1 MTSRTGIPRWLIA
14 AATAALSLSV
24 AASPTVIA
32 QESPSPA
39 AGGAACAEGATAV
52 DFWTEHTPPDSDGLQ
67 SIVDDF
73 NAANPDVCVTMTIVP
88 GSETNIAKLL
98 TSIRGGVGP
107 DVYLVDRFTVAQR
120 ANEGVVEQLPEEANA
135 MADQYLPF
143 AWAETQFQGGTYALP
158 FDTDVRALFYN
169 RDMLEAAGADMGV
182 LDMANGPATIAEVNA
197 IADAITTEDADGNYE
212 IMGWVPGG
220 PGPAGQPG
228 AIDQGW
234 HYTWGFTFG
243 GEFAD
248 LEACQV
254 TPTNEGVVAGYQ
266 FLHDWA
272 AERDPEKISRFVATN
287 MPDPANPA
295 SQNAFITGKLAM
307 IITGPWRINQMAQLA
322 PDTNYGF
329 TFIPVPNEG
338 DESATWAGGW
348 SVALIPGSDAPDE
361 AWRFMQY
368 IAGPEGQ
375 TTYTVETA
383 HIPTL
388 TALVEDAS
396 LFDEQLAQFLP
407 LLDVAHNRPPL
418 AVGALYWDALTS
430 AQGAVELNT
439 AEPAAALQ
447 EVADAVQPELDA
459 IGC

>member
-1 MTSRTGIPRWLIA
+1 MTSRTSIPRWLVA
-14 AATAALSLSV
+14 AATLALAFNAV
-24 AASPTVIA
+24 ASSSAVA
-32 QESPSPA
+32 QESAAPA
-39 AGGAACAEGATAV
+39 AACAEGATPV
-52 DFWTEHTPPDSDGLQ
+52 EFWTEHTPPDSDGMQ
-67 SIVDDF
+67 HIVDDF

-98 TSIRGGVGP
+98 TSIRGGVAP
-107 DVYLVDRFTVAQR
+107 DVYLIDRFTVAQR
-120 ANEGVVEQLPEEANA
+120 ANEGVVAELPAEAA
-135 MADQYLPF
+135 DMADQYLPF
-143 AWAETQFQGGTYALP
+143 AWEEAQFQGKTYALP
-158 FDTDVRALFYN
+158 WDTDVRALFYN
-169 RDMLEAAGADMGV
+169 KDLIEAAGQDASV
-182 LDMANGPATIAEVNA
+182 LDMANGPATIEEVNA
-197 IADAITTEDADGNYE
+197 IADAITETDADGNYSV
-212 IMGWVPGG
+212 MGWVPGG

-243 GEFAD
+243 GDFAD
-248 LEACQV
+248 IEACQV
-254 TPTNEGVVAGYQ
+254 TPTDPGVVAGYQ
-266 FLHDWA
+266 FLYDWA

-295 SQNAFITGKLAM
+295 SQNAFITNKVAM

-348 SVALIPGSDAPDE
+348 AAALIPGSDVPDE
-361 AWRFMQY
+361 AWRFIKY
-368 IAGPEGQ
+368 LAGPEGQ
-375 TTYTVETA
+375 TTYTVETK
-383 HIPTL
+383 HLPTL
-388 TALVEDAS
+388 KALAEDAS
-396 LFDEQLAQFLP
+396 LFDEQLVQFLP

-430 AQGAVELNT
+430 AQGSVELNS

-447 EVADAVQPELDA
+447 EVADSVQPELDA